1 MNDTYTKTAQDI
13 ENEKNSTA
21 TLNEAGANKSM
32 QDIPKSTPKVK
43 KQRLNFNTSNV
54 DVNTAGEAY
63 LAGSITNREW
73 SLMSPAL
80 RKAVER
86 YAKKNKHKKN
96 TVETA
101 TEVPENEVAVVEN

>member
-1 MNDTYTKTAQDI
+1 MNNTQTKTAQDI

-21 TLNEAGANKSM
+21 TLNEVGANKSM
-32 QDIPKSTPKVK
+32 QDVPKPTPKVK

-54 DVNTAGEAY
+54 DVNAAGEAY
-63 LAGSITNREW
+63 LAGNITSREW

-86 YAKKNKHKKN
+86 YAKKNKRKKN
-96 TVETA
+96 TVETT
-101 TEVPENEVAVVEN
+101 TEISENEVEVIEN

>member
-1 MNDTYTKTAQDI
+1 MNDTQSKTAQDI

-21 TLNEAGANKSM
+21 TLNAAGANKSM
-32 QDIPKSTPKVK
+32 QDVPKPTPKVK

-54 DVNTAGEAY
+54 NVSVAGEAY
-63 LAGSITNREW
+63 LAGNITSREW

-80 RKAVER
+80 RKAIER

-96 TVETA
+96 TVEIA
-101 TEVPENEVAVVEN
+101 TEVSENEVAVVEN